1 MGNVQRDR
9 RTDLAKI
16 LAQARR
22 AQTRLDEHGKNL
34 GMLAEMDRQQDDQNS
49 EEAEQEKKNIKKTPR
64 YQDENLI
71 DSLAK

>member
-49 EEAEQEKKNIKKTPR
+49 EEAEQEKKK
-64 YQDENLI
+64 Y
-71 DSLAK
+71 